1 MNPFFCTQ
9 ELGLRYNGA
18 LVLSGVS
25 LEFFPGC
32 VTAVVGPNGA
42 GKSTLLSILAGLRRN
57 YAGRCLYRGRE
68 VRDWARRTFAREAA
82 FIPQMVRIEFPFTV
96 EQVVLMGRTP
106 YCKGLFEGPQDWEA
120 AERAMRLT
128 DVLELRRR
136 DYRSLSGGEKQ
147 RTVLASVLAQE
158 PRALI
163 LDEPATFL
171 DLQHQ
176 IAIHR
181 LLRELAR
188 QGMLVLT
195 ATHDLNLAAA
205 FADRIVALR
214 QGRVYCDLPPQ
225 EALNPSRIQ
234 AVFGVQAEVL
244 RTPQGKPWVHYGDG

>member
-1 MNPFFCTQ
+1 MNPLFRTE
-9 ELGLRYNGA
+9 ELGLSYNGKA
-18 LVLSGVS
+18 VLSGVS
-25 LEFFPGC
+25 LEFSPGC

-68 VRDWARRTFAREAA
+68 VRDWARRAFAREVA
-82 FIPQMVRIEFPFTV
+82 FIPQTVRIEFPFTV

-106 YCKGLFEGPQDWEA
+106 YCKGLFEGPEDWEA
-120 AERAMRLT
+120 AENAMRLT
-128 DVLELRRR
+128 DVLELRHR
-136 DYRSLSGGEKQ
+136 DYRSLSGGERQ
-147 RTVLASVLAQE
+147 RAILASVLAQE
-158 PRALI
+158 PHALI

-176 IAIHR
+176 IAIHS

-214 QGRVYCDLPPQ
+214 QGRVYCDSPPQ
-225 EALNPSRIQ
+225 EVVSAANIE
-234 AVFGVQAEVL
+234 AVFGVRAEVF
-244 RTPQGKPWVHYGDG
+244 RTPEGKPWVHYGRL

>member
-1 MNPFFCTQ
+1 MNPLFCTQ
-9 ELGLRYNGA
+9 ELGLSYNGTP
-18 LVLSGVS
+18 VLSGVS
-25 LEFFPGC
+25 LEFSPGC

-57 YAGRCLYRGRE
+57 YIGRCLYRGWE
-68 VRDWARRTFAREAA
+68 VRDWVRRAFAREVA
-82 FIPQMVRIEFPFTV
+82 FIPQTVRIEFPFTV

-181 LLRELAR
+181 LLRELAH
-188 QGMLVLT
+188 QGMLVVT

-214 QGRVYCDLPPQ
+214 QGRVFCDSPPQ
-225 EALNPSRIQ
+225 EAVSASNIQ
-234 AVFGVQAEVL
+234 AVFGVQAEVF